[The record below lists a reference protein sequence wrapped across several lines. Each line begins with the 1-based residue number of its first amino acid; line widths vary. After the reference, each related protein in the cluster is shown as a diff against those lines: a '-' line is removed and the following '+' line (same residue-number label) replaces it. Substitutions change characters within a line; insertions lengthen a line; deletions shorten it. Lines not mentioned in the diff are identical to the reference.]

1 MKRFISLL
9 MLVVVI
15 AGIMPVA
22 VSAEENNVDVIR
34 FEDGS
39 YMTVEVISGRTR
51 ASQSTTGS
59 KNIHTTIV
67 MVFLNGTQY

>member
-34 FEDGS
+34 FED
-39 YMTVEVISGRTR
+39 EAI
-51 ASQSTTGS
+51 
-59 KNIHTTIV
+59 
-67 MVFLNGTQY
+67 

>member
-34 FEDGS
+34 FGDGS

-59 KNIHTTIV
+59 KKYTY
-67 MVFLNGTQY
+67 F